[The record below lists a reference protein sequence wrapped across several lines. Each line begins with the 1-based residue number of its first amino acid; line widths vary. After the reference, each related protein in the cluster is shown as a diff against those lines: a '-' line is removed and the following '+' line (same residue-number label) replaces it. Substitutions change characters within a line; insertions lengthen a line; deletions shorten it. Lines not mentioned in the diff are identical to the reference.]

1 MEISG
6 SERTVTL
13 KTILFQL
20 LWTSKHFESLK
31 IITYMFIQAE
41 IEKYSMLY
49 IHNRM
54 SDGDY

>member
-6 SERTVTL
+6 SERTVAL

-31 IITYMFIQAE
+31 IITYIFIQAE
-41 IEKYSMLY
+41 IEKNSMLY
-49 IHNRM
+49 NHIRVSN
-54 SDGDY
+54 GDY